1 MQKPKRILILG
12 PESTGKSTLAEKL
25 AQHYAEPWVPE
36 AAREYLEIL
45 DRPYTYEDLLQ
56 IGKQQMQLEDEMA
69 GAAKNYLF
77 CDTDLRVIQVWSQHR
92 FGKVD
97 PWVLEEIA
105 RRTYDLI
112 LLCAPD
118 LPWQEDPLREHP
130 ELEMRQQFFDVY
142 QQLTQKSGFPWTLI
156 SGGTGERL
164 SIAIP
169 AVDSLKREKYD
180 YPQSCQ

>member
-1 MQKPKRILILG
+1 MILRLVSKPKRILILG

-25 AQHYAEPWVPE
+25 AEHYAEPWVPE
-36 AAREYLEIL
+36 VAREYLEQL
-45 DRPYTYEDLLQ
+45 DRPYGYDDLLQ
-56 IGKQQMQLEDEMA
+56 IGRQQMQLEDEMA
-69 GAAKNYLF
+69 AGAKNHLF

-97 PWVLEEIA
+97 PWVLEEIT

-142 QQLTQKSGFPWTLI
+142 QQLTQASGFPWALI
-156 SGGTGERL
+156 SGDTAERL
-164 SIAIP
+164 STAIQ
-169 AVDSLKREKYD
+169 AVDYLKR
-180 YPQSCQ
+180 

>member
-1 MQKPKRILILG
+1 MILRLVSKPKRILILG

-25 AQHYAEPWVPE
+25 AEHYAEPWVPE
-36 AAREYLEIL
+36 VAREYLEQL
-45 DRPYTYEDLLQ
+45 DRPYGYDDLLQ
-56 IGKQQMQLEDEMA
+56 IGRQQMQLEDEMA
-69 GAAKNYLF
+69 AGAKNHLF

-97 PWVLEEIA
+97 PWVLEEIT
-105 RRTYDLI
+105 RRTYDVI

-142 QQLTQKSGFPWTLI
+142 QQLAQASGFPWALI
-156 SGGTGERL
+156 SGDTAERL
-164 SIAIP
+164 STAIQE
-169 AVDSLKREKYD
+169 VDYLKR
-180 YPQSCQ
+180 

>member
-1 MQKPKRILILG
+1 MSRPKRILILG

-25 AQHYAEPWVPE
+25 AKHFAEPWVPE
-36 AAREYLEIL
+36 VAREYLENL
-45 DRPYTYEDLLQ
+45 DHPYAYEDLLQ
-56 IGKQQMQLEDEMA
+56 IGKQQMRTEDEMA

-92 FGKVD
+92 YGKVD

-118 LPWQEDPLREHP
+118 LPWQADPLREHP
-130 ELEMRQQFFDVY
+130 ELEMREEFFAQY
-142 QQLTQKSGFPWTLI
+142 LQLTKQSGFPFKIIAGDPVKRI
-156 SGGTGERL
+156 SAAVE
-164 SIAIP
+164 AIR
-169 AVDSLKREKYD
+169 SLE
-180 YPQSCQ
+180 

>member
-1 MQKPKRILILG
+1 MILRLVSKPKRILILG

-25 AQHYAEPWVPE
+25 AEHYSEPWVPE
-36 AAREYLEIL
+36 VAREYLEQL
-45 DRPYTYEDLLQ
+45 DRPYGYDDLLQ
-56 IGKQQMQLEDEMA
+56 IGRQQMQLEDEMA
-69 GAAKNYLF
+69 AGAKNHLF

-97 PWVLEEIA
+97 PWVLEEIT

-142 QQLTQKSGFPWTLI
+142 QQLAQASRFPWALI
-156 SGGTGERL
+156 SGDTAERL
-164 SIAIP
+164 STAIQE
-169 AVDSLKREKYD
+169 VDYLKR
-180 YPQSCQ
+180 

>member
-1 MQKPKRILILG
+1 MYRPKRILILG
-12 PESTGKSTLAEKL
+12 PESTGKSTLAEML

-36 AAREYLEIL
+36 VAREYLEKL
-45 DRPYTYEDLLQ
+45 DRSYTYEDLLQ
-56 IGKQQMQLEDEMA
+56 IGKQQMNLEDELA
-69 GAAKNYLF
+69 LTATRFLF

-92 FGKVD
+92 YGKVD

-130 ELEMRQQFFDVY
+130 ELEMRQHFFDVY
-142 QQLTQKSGFPWTLI
+142 QQLTQASGFPWTLI
-156 SGGTGERL
+156 SGDSAERL
-164 SIAIP
+164 STAIQ
-169 AVDSLKREKYD
+169 AVDSLKKV
-180 YPQSCQ
+180 

>member
-1 MQKPKRILILG
+1 MPRPKRILILG
-12 PESTGKSTLAEKL
+12 TESTGKSTLAEML

-36 AAREYLEIL
+36 VARAYLEGL
-45 DRPYTYEDLLQ
+45 NRPYTYDDLLL
-56 IGKQQMQLEDEMA
+56 IGKRQLSLEDEL
-69 GAAKNYLF
+69 AATAKYFLF

-97 PWVLEEIA
+97 SWVLEEIA

-130 ELEMRQQFFDVY
+130 ELEMRQQFFAQY
-142 QQLTQKSGFPWTLI
+142 LQLTEQSGFPFTII
-156 SGGTGERL
+156 SGDASARL
-164 SIAIP
+164 RTSVEAIR
-169 AVDSLKREKYD
+169 ALD
-180 YPQSCQ
+180 

>member
-1 MQKPKRILILG
+1 MPRPERILILG

-25 AQHYAEPWVPE
+25 AQHYVEPWVPE
-36 AAREYLEIL
+36 VARAYLEGL
-45 DRPYTYEDLLQ
+45 NRPYTYEDLLL
-56 IGKQQMQLEDEMA
+56 IGKRQLSLEDEL
-69 GAAKNYLF
+69 AATVKHFLF

-92 FGKVD
+92 YGKVD

-130 ELEMRQQFFDVY
+130 ELEMRQQFFAQY
-142 QQLTQKSGFPWTLI
+142 LQLTEQSGFPFTII
-156 SGGTGERL
+156 SGDASARL
-164 SIAIP
+164 RTSVEAIR
-169 AVDSLKREKYD
+169 ALD
-180 YPQSCQ
+180 

>member
-1 MQKPKRILILG
+1 
-12 PESTGKSTLAEKL
+12 LAEKL
-25 AQHYAEPWVPE
+25 AEHYAEPWVPE
-36 AAREYLEIL
+36 VAREYLEQL
-45 DRPYTYEDLLQ
+45 DRPYGYDDLLQ
-56 IGKQQMQLEDEMA
+56 IGRQQMQLEDEMA
-69 GAAKNYLF
+69 AGAKNHLF

-142 QQLTQKSGFPWTLI
+142 QQLTQASGFPWVLI
-156 SGGTGERL
+156 SGDTAERL
-164 SIAIP
+164 STAIQE
-169 AVDSLKREKYD
+169 VDYLKR
-180 YPQSCQ
+180 

>member
-45 DRPYTYEDLLQ
+45 GRPYTYEDLLH
-56 IGKQQMQLEDEMA
+56 IGKRQLSLEDEL
-69 GAAKNYLF
+69 AATAKHFFF

-130 ELEMRQQFFDVY
+130 ELEMRQQFFEVY
-142 QQLTQKSGFPWTLI
+142 QQLTQASGFPWALI
-156 SGGTGERL
+156 SGDTAERL
-164 SIAIP
+164 STAIQ
-169 AVDSLKREKYD
+169 AVDSLNKE
-180 YPQSCQ
+180 